1 MDKSRFYRSIPK
13 VDILLEDDR
22 IQEAIARFDR
32 DTVMDAVREQT
43 EFVREQ
49 IRTLDEENTLCILV
63 DGLIPEIIRRV
74 EKMHTPDMRPVI
86 NATGTVLHT
95 NLGRAPISRE
105 HMARLAEVA
114 CGYCRAGFVRG
125 SARLAS
131 EISGQPENI

>member
-114 CGYCRAGFVRG
+114 CGY
-125 SARLAS
+125 SNL
-131 EISGQPENI
+131 E

>member
-74 EKMHTPDMRPVI
+74 EKMHTPDMRP
-86 NATGTVLHT
+86 GK
-95 NLGRAPISRE
+95 RMSRLWWKDRDICRWI
-105 HMARLAEVA
+105 RL
-114 CGYCRAGFVRG
+114 
-125 SARLAS
+125 LQ
-131 EISGQPENI
+131 I

>member
-63 DGLIPEIIRRV
+63 DGLIPEIG
-74 EKMHTPDMRPVI
+74 EDAH
-86 NATGTVLHT
+86 A
-95 NLGRAPISRE
+95 
-105 HMARLAEVA
+105 
-114 CGYCRAGFVRG
+114 GYAAGDQCDGYG
-125 SARLAS
+125 SAYQ
-131 EISGQPENI
+131 SGTCPDQQRAYGKAGRGCLRIFQSGVRSGGGKARGTLFPF